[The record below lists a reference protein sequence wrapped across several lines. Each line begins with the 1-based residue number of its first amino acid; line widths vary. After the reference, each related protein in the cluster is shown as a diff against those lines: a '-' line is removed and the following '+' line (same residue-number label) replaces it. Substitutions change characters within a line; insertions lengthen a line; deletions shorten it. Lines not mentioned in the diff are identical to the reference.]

1 MVLLVLVL
9 PVLMGVFVLVMERL
23 EAALLGDTPPDLDE
37 ELPVQDSRR
46 QDDLGRLSR
55 GSRKRLRIVAR
66 TITRQ
71 LPLPLSVP
79 AARVRP

>member
-9 PVLMGVFVLVMERL
+9 PVLMGVFMLVMERL
-23 EAALLGDTPPDLDE
+23 EAALLGGTPPDLDE
-37 ELPVQDSRR
+37 ELPVQDGRR
-46 QDDLGRLSR
+46 QDDH
-55 GSRKRLRIVAR
+55 
-66 TITRQ
+66 RQ